1 VKYILFG
8 YVGQVALYKPGDHS
22 ARHTCHSFCWVR
34 RMYYVGQAAT
44 IEFKLARTKWAKFRK
59 AKLIL
64 CRSTAYSAGGNVPF
78 RDLLPSCLTGF
89 VLGVLLLHRM
99 KAQLRPLKRRD
110 V

>member
-1 VKYILFG
+1 MLDKWLYINLEITAQG
-8 YVGQVALYKPGDHS
+8 IRATASGWG
-22 ARHTCHSFCWVR
+22 R
-34 RMYYVGQAAT
+34 RMYYGGQAAT